1 MTQTDRSRPIS
12 SPVQLGDVARP
23 DLGWRYARS
32 YLALLSEKLAPTL
45 LLPLCLIALFIA
57 GAWAGLPTLVPP
69 LGRLAVAVAGGLA
82 IGLSLLPLLRFRLP
96 TRSEIEKRLDLSRPD
111 AHRPLATLADSPA
124 PSSDPIAHAVWEAHR
139 ARAREKLD
147 VLQAT
152 AGDARLRWRDGFA
165 LRLIAPLALV
175 AAAFMAGDERQA
187 RFVAAFDFT
196 TPQPPPIPP
205 RLDAWIDPPSYTGRP
220 PIFLTGIVALQPGEA
235 VRAPVGSTLMVRST
249 AGGQK
254 PGDKPP
260 VITLSHGSGL
270 QEPKTEA
277 STPAKAAQAGPA
289 VELIRRQVTGN
300 DLVRISRDGKEI
312 ATIPIAVIPDL
323 PPSVDLSE
331 AKSEPNSP
339 ERQAPGGIRLNF
351 TLEDDYGIAKG
362 EVLMERATARTGRP
376 QRTLYPAPRGELP
389 LRVGPGEIAIPTEEH
404 PWAGE
409 EVTIR
414 LKVEDDIGQSAT
426 SEAKVVRLPQKPFT
440 QPLARALIEQRR
452 NLVFAPDAKQDVVL
466 ALDAL
471 LFEPERFTPNVGE
484 FLMLDS
490 LRQGVRSARDDDAL
504 KAMVDR
510 IWEVALYLENGDM
523 TEAERRL
530 REAEARLRE
539 ALEREAPQNEIRR
552 LTEDLRRAMEEFLR
566 EFAERALR
574 ERDQSAQDRQAP
586 NPERYLTQRDLQD
599 MLRKIEEMARSGNMA
614 EARRMLEELR
624 QLMENLR
631 SAQRQQSDPRM
642 QELGRQI
649 EELDRLQREQR
660 DLRDRTFR
668 EGQQRQQGQ
677 QRQGQQGQQRGQQQ
691 QQGQRQPG
699 QRGQQQ
705 QGQQGQ
711 PGDAEQQLRDMQQ
724 ALRDRL
730 NQLRERLRERG
741 MQEGEGFGEADQGMG
756 DAEGQLGQGQPGQA
770 TEGQQRALD
779 GLGKAAEGM
788 AQQLQQQMGENP
800 GEGEGEGPGEPG
812 PGQRGRAENR
822 TDPLGR
828 PQANQRRDL
837 EDSSRVQVPDR
848 DALQGSISERAER
861 VLRELRKRLGE
872 FERPREELEYLERL
886 LRQR

>member
-1 MTQTDRSRPIS
+1 
-12 SPVQLGDVARP
+12 A
-23 DLGWRYARS
+23 A
-32 YLALLSEKLAPTL
+32 
-45 LLPLCLIALFIA
+45 
-57 GAWAGLPTLVPP
+57 
-69 LGRLAVAVAGGLA
+69 
-82 IGLSLLPLLRFRLP
+82 
-96 TRSEIEKRLDLSRPD
+96 
-111 AHRPLATLADSPA
+111 
-124 PSSDPIAHAVWEAHR
+124 SSDPISQALWEAHR

-147 VLQAT
+147 ALEAK

-175 AAAFMAGDERQA
+175 AAAFIAGDERQA

-220 PIFLTGIVALQPGEA
+220 PIFLTGVVTLQPGEA
-235 VRAPVGSTLMVRST
+235 VRAPVGSTLMIRST

-254 PGDKPP
+254 AGEKPP
-260 VITLSHGSGL
+260 VITLSHGAGL
-270 QEPKTEA
+270 QEQKADAAPPA
-277 STPAKAAQAGPA
+277 QPAKPGPA

-300 DLVRISRDGKEI
+300 DLVRIHRDGKEI

-323 PPSVDLSE
+323 PPNVELSDAKAE
-331 AKSEPNSP
+331 AAAP
-339 ERQAPGGIRLNF
+339 ERQSPGGIRLNF

-362 EVLMERATARTGRP
+362 EVLMERAATKSGRP

-409 EVTIR
+409 EVSIR
-414 LKVEDDIGQSAT
+414 LKIEDDIGQSAI

-466 ALDAL
+466 AFDAL

-490 LRQGVRSARDDDAL
+490 LRQGIRSARDDDAL

-566 EFAERALR
+566 EFAERSLR
-574 ERDQSAQDRQAP
+574 ERDQSAQDRQQSP

-599 MLRKIEEMARSGNMA
+599 MLKKIEEMARSGNMA

-624 QLMENLR
+624 QLMEQLR
-631 SAQRQQSDPRM
+631 TARRQQTDPRM

-677 QRQGQQGQQRGQQQ
+677 QRPGQRQQQQG

-705 QGQQGQ
+705 PGQDGQ

-730 NQLRERLRERG
+730 NQMRERLRQRG

-779 GLGKAAEGM
+779 GLGRAAEGM

-812 PGQRGRAENR
+812 PGQRGRADNR

-828 PQANQRRDL
+828 PNANQRRDL

>member
-1 MTQTDRSRPIS
+1 MPDERSRLNS
-12 SPVQLGDVARP
+12 SPVHPDDPVRH

-32 YLALLSEKLAPTL
+32 YLALLSETLAPIL
-45 LLPLCLIALFIA
+45 LLPLCLVALFVA

-69 LGRLAVAVAGGLA
+69 LGRLAVAIAGGLA
-82 IGLSLLPLLRFRLP
+82 IALSLLPLVRFRLP
-96 TRSEIEKRLDLSRPD
+96 TRAEIEKRLDLSKPE

-124 PSSDPIAHAVWEAHR
+124 PSSDPIAQAVWDAHR

-147 VLQAT
+147 SLQAQP
-152 AGDARLRWRDGFA
+152 GDARLRWRDGFA
-165 LRLIAPLALV
+165 LRLVAPLALV

-187 RFVAAFDFT
+187 RLVSAFDFT
-196 TPQPPPIPP
+196 TPQPPPVPP
-205 RLDAWIDPPSYTGRP
+205 RLDAWIDPPTYTGRP

-235 VRAPVGSTLMVRST
+235 VRAPVGSTLMIRST

-254 PGDKPP
+254 PGEKPP
-260 VITLSHGSGL
+260 QITLAHGAGL
-270 QEPKTEA
+270 EELKTEA
-277 STPAKAAQAGPA
+277 NAPPRPAQPGPA
-289 VELIRRQVTGN
+289 VELIRRQVIGN
-300 DLVRISRDGKEI
+300 DIVRISRGGREV
-312 ATIPIAVIPDL
+312 ATIPLAVIPDL
-323 PPSVDLSE
+323 PPKVELAE
-331 AKSEPNSP
+331 AKSEPATP
-339 ERQAPGGIRLNF
+339 ERQGPGGIRLVF
-351 TLEDDYGIAKG
+351 TLEDDYGVAKG
-362 EVLMERATARTGRP
+362 EVLMERATSKAGRP

-389 LRVGPGEIAIPTEEH
+389 LRIGPGEIAIPTEEH

-409 EVTIR
+409 DVAIR
-414 LKVEDDIGQSAT
+414 LKIEDDIGQSAL
-426 SEAKVVRLPQKPFT
+426 SEAKVVRLPQKPFS

-466 ALDAL
+466 AFDAL

-484 FLMLDS
+484 FLMLDQ
-490 LRQGVRSARDDDAL
+490 LRQGIRSARDDDAL

-574 ERDQSAQDRQAP
+574 ERDQNAQDRQQSP

-624 QLMENLR
+624 QLMEQLR
-631 SAQRQQSDPRM
+631 TARRQQTDPRM

-677 QRQGQQGQQRGQQQ
+677 QQQR
-691 QQGQRQPG
+691 PG

-705 QGQQGQ
+705 GQRQQGQQGQ
-711 PGDAEQQLRDMQQ
+711 RGQQQGQQGDAEQQLRDLQQ

-730 NQLRERLRERG
+730 NQLRQRLRERG
-741 MQEGEGFGEADQGMG
+741 MEEGEGFGDADQGMG

-779 GLGKAAEGM
+779 GLGRAAEGM

-848 DALQGSISERAER
+848 DMLQGTIGERADR

>member
-1 MTQTDRSRPIS
+1 MPNERSRLNS
-12 SPVQLGDVARP
+12 SPVHPDEAARP
-23 DLGWRYARS
+23 DLGWRYMRS
-32 YLALLSEKLAPTL
+32 YLALLSETLAPLL
-45 LLPLCLIALFIA
+45 LLPLCLVALFVA

-69 LGRLAVAVAGGLA
+69 LGRLAVAIAGGLA
-82 IGLSLLPLLRFRLP
+82 LALSLLPLARFRLP
-96 TRSEIEKRLDLSRPD
+96 TRGEIEKRLDLSRPE

-124 PSSDPIAHAVWEAHR
+124 PSADPITQAVWDAHR

-147 VLQAT
+147 TLQAQS
-152 AGDARLRWRDGFA
+152 GDARLRWRDGFA
-165 LRLIAPLALV
+165 LRLVAPLALV

-187 RFVAAFDFT
+187 RLVAAFDFT
-196 TPQPPPIPP
+196 TPQPPPVPP
-205 RLDAWIDPPSYTGRP
+205 RLDAWIDPPTYTGRP

-235 VRAPVGSTLMVRST
+235 VRAPVGSMLMIRST

-254 PGDKPP
+254 PGEKSPQ
-260 VITLSHGSGL
+260 ITLAHGSGL
-270 QEPKTEA
+270 EEVKSEA
-277 STPAKAAQAGPA
+277 SAPSKPAQPGPA
-289 VELIRRQVTGN
+289 VELIRRQVIGN
-300 DLVRISRDGKEI
+300 DLVRISRDGREI
-312 ATIPIAVIPDL
+312 ATIPLAVIPDL
-323 PPSVDLSE
+323 PPKAELAE
-331 AKSEPNSP
+331 AKSEPASP
-339 ERQAPGGIRLNF
+339 ERQGPGGIRLVF
-351 TLEDDYGIAKG
+351 TLEDDYGIARG
-362 EVLMERATARTGRP
+362 EVLMERATSKAGRP

-409 EVTIR
+409 DVAIR
-414 LKVEDDIGQSAT
+414 LKIEDDIGQSAL
-426 SEAKVVRLPQKPFT
+426 SEPKVVRLPQKPFT

-466 ALDAL
+466 AFDAL
-471 LFEPERFTPNVGE
+471 LFEPERFTPNIGE
-484 FLMLDS
+484 FLMLDQ
-490 LRQGVRSARDDDAL
+490 LRQGIRSARDDDAL

-624 QLMENLR
+624 QLMEQLR
-631 SAQRQQSDPRM
+631 TARRQQTDPRM

-677 QRQGQQGQQRGQQQ
+677 QQQR
-691 QQGQRQPG
+691 PG

-705 QGQQGQ
+705 GQQGQ
-711 PGDAEQQLRDMQQ
+711 RPGDQRGQQQGQRGQPGDSEQQLRDLQQ

-730 NQLRERLRERG
+730 NQLRQRLQERG
-741 MQEGEGFGEADQGMG
+741 MEEGEGFGDADQGMG

-788 AQQLQQQMGENP
+788 ARQLQQQMGENP

-812 PGQRGRAENR
+812 PGQRGRAESR

-828 PQANQRRDL
+828 QTGNQRRDL

-848 DALQGSISERAER
+848 DTLQGTIGERADR

-872 FERPREELEYLERL
+872 FERPREELDYLERL

>member
-1 MTQTDRSRPIS
+1 MIETDRSRPMI
-12 SPVQLGDVARP
+12 SPVQPGDVARP
-23 DLGWRYARS
+23 DLGWRYGQS
-32 YLALLSEKLAPTL
+32 YLALLSEKLAPIL
-45 LLPLCLIALFIA
+45 LLPLCLIALFVA
-57 GAWAGLPTLVPP
+57 GAWAGLPTLMPP
-69 LGRLAVAVAGGLA
+69 LGRLAVAIAGGLA
-82 IGLSLLPLLRFRLP
+82 IALSLLPLLRFRPP
-96 TRSEIEKRLDLSRPD
+96 TRGEIEKRLDLSRPD

-124 PSSDPIAHAVWEAHR
+124 PSSDPIAQAVWEAHR

-147 VLQAT
+147 ALQAT

-165 LRLIAPLALV
+165 LRLVAPLALV

-187 RFVAAFDFT
+187 RLVAAFDFT

-220 PIFLTGIVALQPGEA
+220 PIFLTGIVTLQPGEA

-249 AGGQK
+249 AGEQK
-254 PGDKPP
+254 PGEKPP

-270 QEPKTEA
+270 QEQKAEA
-277 STPAKAAQAGPA
+277 SAPAKAAQPGPA
-289 VELIRRQVTGN
+289 VELIRRQVTGD

-323 PPSVDLSE
+323 PPNAELGE

-351 TLEDDYGIAKG
+351 TLDDDYGIAKG
-362 EVLMERATARTGRP
+362 EVLMERAVTKTGRP

-452 NLVFAPDAKQDVVL
+452 NLVFAPDAKQDVAL
-466 ALDAL
+466 AFDAL
-471 LFEPERFTPNVGE
+471 LFEPERFTPNIGE
-484 FLMLDS
+484 FLMLDQ
-490 LRQGVRSARDDDAL
+490 LRQGIRSARDDEAL

-574 ERDQSAQDRQAP
+574 DRDQNAQDRQSP

-677 QRQGQQGQQRGQQQ
+677 QGQQRQQ
-691 QQGQRQPG
+691 QQGQNRGQEQGQRQPRSD
-699 QRGQQQ
+699 QRGQQE
-705 QGQQGQ
+705 GA
-711 PGDAEQQLRDMQQ
+711 GDAEQQLRDLQQ

-730 NQLRERLRERG
+730 NQLRQRLRERG

-779 GLGKAAEGM
+779 GLGRAAEGM

-812 PGQRGRAENR
+812 PGQRGRADNR

>member
-1 MTQTDRSRPIS
+1 MPDERSRLNS
-12 SPVQLGDVARP
+12 SPVHPDDPVRP

-32 YLALLSEKLAPTL
+32 YLALLSETLAPIL
-45 LLPLCLIALFIA
+45 LLPLCLVALFVA

-69 LGRLAVAVAGGLA
+69 LGRLGVAIAGGLA
-82 IGLSLLPLLRFRLP
+82 LALSLLPLVRFRLP
-96 TRSEIEKRLDLSRPD
+96 TRAEIEKRLDLSKPE

-124 PSSDPIAHAVWEAHR
+124 PSADPIAQAVWDAHR

-147 VLQAT
+147 SLQAQS
-152 AGDARLRWRDGFA
+152 GDARLRWRDGFA
-165 LRLIAPLALV
+165 LRLVAPLALV

-187 RFVAAFDFT
+187 RLVSAFDFT
-196 TPQPPPIPP
+196 TPQPPPVPP
-205 RLDAWIDPPSYTGRP
+205 RLDAWIDPPTYTGRP

-235 VRAPVGSTLMVRST
+235 VRAPVGSTLMIRAT

-254 PGDKPP
+254 PGEKPP
-260 VITLSHGSGL
+260 QITLAHGAGL
-270 QEPKTEA
+270 EEMKTEA
-277 STPAKAAQAGPA
+277 NAPPRPAQPGPA
-289 VELIRRQVTGN
+289 VELIRRQVIGN
-300 DLVRISRDGKEI
+300 DIVRISRDGREV
-312 ATIPIAVIPDL
+312 ATIPLAVIPDL
-323 PPSVDLSE
+323 PPKAELAE
-331 AKSEPNSP
+331 AKSEPATP
-339 ERQAPGGIRLNF
+339 ERQGPGGIRLVF
-351 TLEDDYGIAKG
+351 TLEDDYGVAKG
-362 EVLMERATARTGRP
+362 EVLMERATSKAGRP

-409 EVTIR
+409 DVAIR
-414 LKVEDDIGQSAT
+414 LKIEDDIGQIAQ
-426 SEAKVVRLPQKPFT
+426 SEAKVVRLPQKPFS

-466 ALDAL
+466 AFDAL

-484 FLMLDS
+484 FLMLDQ
-490 LRQGVRSARDDDAL
+490 LRQGIRSARDDDAL

-574 ERDQSAQDRQAP
+574 ERDQNAQDRQQSP

-624 QLMENLR
+624 QLMEQLR
-631 SAQRQQSDPRM
+631 TARRQQTDPRM

-677 QRQGQQGQQRGQQQ
+677 QQQR
-691 QQGQRQPG
+691 PG
-699 QRGQQQ
+699 QRGQQPGQQGQRQ

-711 PGDAEQQLRDMQQ
+711 RGQQQGQQGDAEQQLRDLQQ

-730 NQLRERLRERG
+730 NQLRQRLRERG
-741 MQEGEGFGEADQGMG
+741 MEEGEGFGDADQGMG

-779 GLGKAAEGM
+779 GLGRAAEGM

-848 DALQGSISERAER
+848 DMLQGTIGERADR

-872 FERPREELEYLERL
+872 FERPREELDYLERL